1 MNTPLSELQQ
11 QAGAIFEQSSGVPLD
26 FGNRVAALEAVQQ
39 GAALCDRSDWGHL
52 CVSDQDRLNFLHNQ
66 STNDFKTL
74 KPGQGCDTV
83 FVTSTARTL
92 DLVTAYLT
100 EDQVLLVVSP
110 NRRQQLMQW
119 LDRYIFFGDRVQL
132 ADQTANTSTFSL
144 LGPQSATLLQRLG
157 VSFPQGARLHDHA
170 VFDLAGA
177 QVRVAIGSGL
187 ATPGF
192 TLISAATEAPRLWR
206 CLLDQGAVPMGEQVW
221 EELRIQQGRPK
232 PDAELTEDYNPLE
245 AGLWQTISFHKGCYI
260 GQETIARL
268 NTYQGV
274 KQQLWGIKLAAPV
287 KPGSLVKLAES
298 PESKVGVLTSFTQ
311 TADGAFGLAYIKTKI
326 VAAGLHVLVDN
337 VPGESVP
344 GELVDLPFLG
354 QREKVESGRQTS
366 A

>member
-1 MNTPLSELQQ
+1 MNTPLSELQR
-11 QAGAIFEQSSGVPLD
+11 QAGAIFEQTSEVPVD
-26 FGNRVAALEAVQQ
+26 FGNRAQAREAVQQ
-39 GAALCDRSDWGHL
+39 GVACCDRSDWGRL
-52 CVSDQDRLNFLHNQ
+52 QVSDQDRLNFLHNQ

-100 EDQVLLVVSP
+100 EDQVWLLVSP
-110 NRRQQLMQW
+110 SRRQQLMQW

-144 LGPQSATLLQRLG
+144 LGPQSAGLLQGLG
-157 VSFPQGARLHDHA
+157 VNFPEDANLHGHA
-170 VFDLAGA
+170 VFDLAGM

-187 ATPGF
+187 VTPGF
-192 TLISAATEAPRLWR
+192 RLISSAADAPTVWS
-206 CLLDQGAVPMGEQVW
+206 CLLNQGAVPMGEQVW

-245 AGLWQTISFHKGCYI
+245 AGLWQTISFNKGCYI

-274 KQQLWGIKLAAPV
+274 KQQLWGVKLAAPV
-287 KPGSLVKLAES
+287 EPGSLVKLADQ
-298 PESKVGVLTSFTQ
+298 PESKVGVLTSYTQ
-311 TADGAFGLAYIKTKI
+311 TADGAFGLAYIKTKA
-326 VAAGLHVLVDN
+326 VAAGLQVLVND
-337 VPGESVP
+337 VM
-344 GELVDLPFLG
+344 GELVDLPFLT
-354 QREKVESGRQTS
+354 RQPEQS
-366 A
+366 AGL